1 MNLRK
6 ENEGLV
12 WAMLSEVLKHQT
24 LPHSHDQAAEA
35 WKLAWRW
42 DAIMD
47 TAEKILYK
55 FISAEVKKKQNR
67 HLLTYEH
74 KNVTHRVLDS
84 I

>member
-1 MNLRK
+1 MRASDEGNKMNLRK
-6 ENEGLV
+6 ENERLV

-24 LPHSHDQAAEA
+24 LPHSHDQATEA

-55 FISAEVKKKQNR
+55 FISAEVKKSK
-67 HLLTYEH
+67 
-74 KNVTHRVLDS
+74 
-84 I
+84 IGIC